1 MNHKT
6 REIMTQRI
14 KNFNHIEIIIDTNR
28 SVNTEESHT
37 HPKNI
42 LEKYTKNKNYMKI
55 HILKKI

>member
-1 MNHKT
+1 
-6 REIMTQRI
+6 MTQRI